1 MESILA
7 IRSALLPELR
17 SVSRRSA
24 LLVAS
29 LSVATLSVAT
39 LSVATLLSVLFLAPI
54 ASAAGAG
61 AGGVNGGG
69 GGGRMVPGRD
79 AGSAELTKLF
89 EEGVAFL
96 TGGECKRAEKK
107 FRRVLKTVP
116 RNSQVNYLR
125 GVSLQCQDKHKL
137 AVRYFKRSKRD
148 DEQFYRAY
156 TELGMSYLVLDRG
169 DLARP
174 QLAALDKMKST
185 CQDRCPA
192 DLLKAAAKLRN
203 ALDRLDGLP
212 SDPVKTDQHGL
223 LFDPVGQPQ
232 ASYLAAIS
240 LIHSERFEEA
250 IQTLRLL
257 LSTLGPHP
265 DVLNYL
271 GYSNRRLGHFE
282 KAQRYY
288 EQALAIDPKHRG
300 ANEYLGEMWVEL
312 GRSEEAR
319 ARLSALEDACPFGCV
334 EYEDLRRLIERRLVA
349 AN

>member
-1 MESILA
+1 MKRPRIGVNTDITYHQDGTMLHTLRAPYAE
-7 IRSALLPELR
+7 ALWR
-17 SVSRRSA
+17 
-24 LLVAS
+24 
-29 LSVATLSVAT
+29 
-39 LSVATLLSVLFLAPI
+39 
-54 ASAAGAG
+54 
-61 AGGVNGGG
+61 AGGIPLLIPSGD
-69 GGGRMVPGRD
+69 PESWD
-79 AGSAELTKLF
+79 AS
-89 EEGVAFL
+89 
-96 TGGECKRAEKK
+96 
-107 FRRVLKTVP
+107 
-116 RNSQVNYLR
+116 
-125 GVSLQCQDKHKL
+125 
-137 AVRYFKRSKRD
+137 
-148 DEQFYRAY
+148 
-156 TELGMSYLVLDRG
+156 
-169 DLARP
+169 
-174 QLAALDKMKST
+174 
-185 CQDRCPA
+185 
-192 DLLKAAAKLRN
+192 
-203 ALDRLDGLP
+203 LDRLDGLP

-232 ASYLAAIS
+232 ASYLAAVS
-240 LIHSERFEEA
+240 LINSERFEEA